1 MLLAGANMRLFFTI
15 GHSSHAPAH
24 FVGLLQQHG
33 VQVVVD
39 TRSSPYSRYTPQ
51 FDREALRDLLAQ
63 AAIKYLYMGDVV
75 GGRPR
80 DEACYDG
87 EGHVLYGRV
96 AQQPEFQAAIA
107 RLQQGADDFR
117 VALLCSEEDP
127 AHCHRRLLISRVL
140 MGEGAKITHIRG
152 DGTTE
157 TDDEVA
163 ARSGKTLVE
172 KQPAL
177 FGELDEAI
185 WRSTG
190 VIGKAAAR
198 SVLELNR

>member
-1 MLLAGANMRLFFTI
+1 MRQIFTI
-15 GHSSHAPAH
+15 GHSSHAPDH
-24 FVGLLQQHG
+24 FVGLLHQHR

-39 TRSSPYSRYTPQ
+39 TRSSPYSRYSPQ
-51 FDREALRDLLAQ
+51 FDREALRDLVTTAG
-63 AAIKYLYMGDVV
+63 AKYLYMGDAV
-75 GGRPR
+75 GGRPK
-80 DEACYDG
+80 DESCYDS

-96 AQQPEFQAAIA
+96 ADQPEFREAIA
-107 RLQQGADDFR
+107 RLQRGADEFR
-117 VALLCSEEDP
+117 IALLCSEEDP

-140 MGEGAKITHIRG
+140 LTEGAAITHIRG
-152 DGTTE
+152 DGTLQ

-163 ARSGKTLVE
+163 ARSGKALIE

-177 FGELDEAI
+177 FGELDEAG

-198 SVLELNR
+198 SVIG

>member
-1 MLLAGANMRLFFTI
+1 MLVPGANMRRFFTV
-15 GHSSHAPAH
+15 GHSSHAPGH

-51 FDREALRDLLAQ
+51 FDREVLRDLLAG
-63 AAIKYLYMGDVV
+63 AAVRYLYMGDVV

-80 DEACYDG
+80 DETCYDR

-96 AQQPEFQAAIA
+96 AQQPEFRAGIA
-107 RLQQGADDFR
+107 RLQQGADEFR

-140 MGEGAKITHIRG
+140 IAEGAEITHIRG

-163 ARSGKTLVE
+163 TRSGKLLVE
-172 KQPAL
+172 QQPAL
-177 FGELDEAI
+177 FGELEEAS

-198 SVLELNR
+198 SVIG

>member
-1 MLLAGANMRLFFTI
+1 MLLTGANMRRFFTL
-15 GHSSHAPAH
+15 GHSSHTPEH

-39 TRSSPYSRYTPQ
+39 TRSSPYSRYSPQ
-51 FDREALRDLLAQ
+51 FDREALQKLLSQ
-63 AAIKYLYMGDVV
+63 ASVKYLYMGDVV

-87 EGHVLYGRV
+87 DGHVLYGRV

-107 RLQQGADDFR
+107 RLQQGADEFR

-140 MGEGAKITHIRG
+140 IAEGAEITHIRG

-163 ARSGKTLVE
+163 SRTGKALVE
-172 KQPAL
+172 QQPAL
-177 FGELDEAI
+177 FGELDEAS

-198 SVLELNR
+198 SAIG